1 MNPCLNGFSG
11 KDEAEGGVAELSR
24 AEMRLRDS
32 TSQAKSKGEATVEGT
47 QEDAMMMVWWDHARI
62 LKMSAIRCYKMLNPL
77 QFISL
82 LVSSVLVLLPFI
94 LKDTAR
100 RRAESA
106 ADEADLQEN
115 ALGHLAA
122 QWGPGVILS
131 PWILGNKNI
140 N

>member
-1 MNPCLNGFSG
+1 
-11 KDEAEGGVAELSR
+11 
-24 AEMRLRDS
+24 
-32 TSQAKSKGEATVEGT
+32 
-47 QEDAMMMVWWDHARI
+47 
-62 LKMSAIRCYKMLNPL
+62 MSAIRCYKMLYPL

-82 LVSSVLVLLPFI
+82 LVSSVLVLLPFMFE
-94 LKDTAR
+94 DTAR